1 MSARLNVA
9 PNLIF
14 GLCLIV
20 VGGTLALDRMHLLE
34 ASRVLQFWP
43 IGLVIFG
50 LSLVAQTFRRDQAG
64 AAAGDGPSTFHGGH
78 VLGIVLIG
86 ILVTQALRG
95 REAPRVAPSGT
106 VSLFGVMSEDRRVSG
121 ASPFRGADMTSV
133 MGNCTLDLRQAVLAP
148 GEETTIDVFTLMGG
162 AVVRVPD
169 GWTVDVRAV
178 PIMGGVRDQR
188 AGAGGRVAGT
198 RRLRDGD
205 VEVNDPAAA
214 APSVSV
220 EQTTPAPGPAPRVV
234 LRGYVMM
241 GGLIIR
247 S

>member
-1 MSARLNVA
+1 MSSRLNGA

-20 VGGTLALDRMHLLE
+20 VGGALALDRMHVIE

-50 LSLVAQTFRRDQAG
+50 LSLVVQSFRRDQVG
-64 AAAGDGPSTFHGGH
+64 TAAGDAPSTFHGGH
-78 VLGIVLIG
+78 VVGLVLIG
-86 ILVTQALRG
+86 LLITQALRG
-95 REAPRVAPSGT
+95 KDATRIDPSGT

-121 ASPFRGADMTSV
+121 AGPFRGADMTSV

-162 AVVRVPD
+162 AVVRVPE

-188 AGAGGRVAGT
+188 AGAQGRFAGR
-198 RRLRDGD
+198 RRLRDRD
-205 VEVNDPAAA
+205 VEVNEPAD
-214 APSVSV
+214 APPVSA
-220 EQTTPAPGPAPRVV
+220 EQTTPATGPAPRIV
-234 LRGYVMM
+234 LRGFVMM
-241 GGLIIR
+241 GGLVIR